1 MEGLLDLWTDELKEL
16 LQRNLTK
23 WAEIPETRIIELMA
37 PKKQQMVMAKFKR
50 WQSDQMQEKGTGDL
64 KNQQNN
70 NNNSGNLAAKLS
82 WHLFRTMIVSRMKMK
97 VIILGITHMAESEE
111 ELKSLLMKMKEE
123 SEKVKNS
130 TFRKPR
136 SWDPV
141 PSLHGK

>member
-1 MEGLLDLWTDELKEL
+1 MEGLLDLWTDEFKEL

-82 WHLFRTMIVSRMKMK
+82 WHFL
-97 VIILGITHMAESEE
+97 
-111 ELKSLLMKMKEE
+111 EL
-123 SEKVKNS
+123 
-130 TFRKPR
+130 
-136 SWDPV
+136 W
-141 PSLHGK
+141 